1 MKNRWNDSDA
11 SAAIKTYKDVSED
24 IALRVYTSRLI
35 GADPALVLHGG
46 GNTSVKSSAKNRV
59 GEAVPTLFVKGSG
72 WDLDTLEPPGLP
84 GVKLDA
90 LLKLRQLDTL
100 SDEDMVNEQ
109 RINLLDA
116 SSPNPSVETLLHA
129 FLPHKFVDHSHADSI
144 LVIANQP
151 NVEALCREIYGD
163 TFALVSYIMPGFL
176 LAKAAAEAYERN
188 PDVKGLVLVNHGLF
202 TFGETAKE
210 SYDRHIEAVT
220 LVEKFIAGKKKR
232 TLTASKKPKTALSGA
247 DIFAQVAPVLRGL
260 YADQTGLS
268 WTVHHRE
275 DASALE
281 FAGSKECAI
290 WSQIGTVTP
299 DHVIRTKQKP
309 LLLNLQCLDDSSE
322 LWKEISR
329 SLDGYIENY
338 HHYFQ
343 TNKQAKEVEVRGK
356 SSNQNQEA
364 PHVVS
369 NFPLAGASALR
380 VGVVEKKEL
389 DPLPRVILLA
399 GVGLVTIGK
408 TVKETGISADL
419 YQHTIDV
426 IYKAF
431 SVGQY
436 APLNESDLFD
446 MEYWSL
452 EQAKLGKSQPKKL
465 QGKVV
470 AISGAASGIGL
481 ATARLFAEHGA
492 NLFLLDR
499 DGEKLAAVKAGLK
512 KELKASVA
520 THVTDVTD
528 DKAIAEAFAHLTQTF
543 GGLDILISNAGNAMQ
558 GRIGDVASE
567 ELRKSFDLNFFAHQ
581 ALAGQAVK
589 LFLAQR
595 TGGVLLFN
603 ASKAAFNPGKNFGP
617 YALPK
622 AAVVALTKQYA
633 LDYGKDGIRANAVNA
648 DRVRTGLFTPDVIKE
663 RSSARGLTPDDYFKN
678 NLLGKEV
685 FGADVAQG
693 FLDLALA
700 EKTTGSVITIDGGN
714 IAASP
719 R

>member
-11 SAAIKTYKDVSED
+11 AEAIKTYKDVSED
-24 IALRVYTSRLI
+24 LALRVYSSRLI

-59 GEAVPTLFVKGSG
+59 GEAVPALYVKGSG

-84 GVKLDA
+84 GVKLEA
-90 LLKLRQLDTL
+90 LLKLRQLDRL

-151 NVEALCREIYGD
+151 NSEELCREIYGD
-163 TFALVSYIMPGFL
+163 TFALVPYIMPGFL
-176 LAKAAAEAYERN
+176 LAKASAEAYEKN
-188 PDVKGLVLVNHGLF
+188 PNVYGLVLVNHGLF

-210 SYDRHIEAVT
+210 SYDRHVEAVT
-220 LVEKFIAGKKKR
+220 LAEKFIAGKKKKP
-232 TLTASKKPKTALSGA
+232 LTSSTKPKTALNGA
-247 DIFAQVAPVLRGL
+247 EIFAKVAPVLRGL
-260 YADQTGLS
+260 YAGQTGLS
-268 WTVHHRE
+268 WTVHQRK
-275 DASALE
+275 DSFASE
-281 FAGSKECAI
+281 FSGSKECAT

-309 LLLNLQCLDDSSE
+309 LLLNPQCLDDPPG
-322 LWKEISR
+322 LWEEISR
-329 SLDGYIENY
+329 SLDAYIENY
-338 HHYFQ
+338 HRYFQ
-343 TNKQAKEVEVRGK
+343 TNKQAREVEARRK

-364 PHVVS
+364 PRDVS
-369 NFPLAGASALR
+369 KLAPR
-380 VGVVEKKEL
+380 GVVEKKEL
-389 DPLPRVILLA
+389 DPLPRVILLT
-399 GVGLVTIGK
+399 GVGLITIGK
-408 TVKETGISADL
+408 TVKETGISADI
-419 YQHTIDV
+419 YQHTLDV
-426 IYKAF
+426 IHKAF

-436 APLNESDLFD
+436 TPLKDDDLFD

-452 EQAKLGKSQPKKL
+452 EQAKLGKSKPKKL

-499 DGEKLAAVKAGLK
+499 DDEKLNAAKADLK
-512 KELKASVA
+512 KNLKASVV
-520 THVTDVTD
+520 THVLDVTD
-528 DKAIAEAFAHLTQTF
+528 DKAIIEAFDRLAQLF
-543 GGLDILISNAGNAMQ
+543 GGLDILISNAGNAVQ
-558 GRIGDVASE
+558 GRIGDVASDD
-567 ELRKSFDLNFFAHQ
+567 LRASFDLNFFAHQ
-581 ALAGQAVK
+581 ALASHAVK

-622 AAVVALTKQYA
+622 SAVVALTKQYA
-633 LDYGKDGIRANAVNA
+633 LDYGKEGIRANAVNA
-648 DRVRTGLFTPDVIKE
+648 DRVRTGLFTQDVIKE

-678 NLLGKEV
+678 NLLEKEV
-685 FGADVAQG
+685 FDTDVAQG

>member
-1 MKNRWNDSDA
+1 MKNRWDDKDTA
-11 SAAIKTYKDVSED
+11 LALKTYADVAED

-46 GNTSVKSSAKNRV
+46 GNTSVKSLATNRV
-59 GEAVPTLFVKGSG
+59 GEKVSTLYVKGSG

-84 GVKLDA
+84 GVKLDP
-90 LLKLRQLDTL
+90 LLKLRQLDSL

-109 RINLLDA
+109 RINLLNA
-116 SSPNPSVETLLHA
+116 SAPNPSVETLLHA

-151 NVEALCREIYGD
+151 DTEALCREIYGD
-163 TFALVSYIMPGFL
+163 TFALVPYIMPGFL
-176 LAKAAAEAYERN
+176 LAKAAAEAYEKN
-188 PDVKGLVLVNHGLF
+188 PDVRGLILVNHGLF

-220 LVEKFIAGKKKR
+220 LAENFIAGKKKKI
-232 TLTASKKPKTALSGA
+232 LTPVNGPKTALDGA
-247 DIFAQVAPVLRGL
+247 EIFARVAPILRGL
-260 YADQTGLS
+260 YTGKTGLS
-268 WTVHHRE
+268 WTLHQRE
-275 DASALE
+275 DAVAKE
-281 FAGSKECAI
+281 FAGSQECAS

-309 LLLNLQCLDDSSE
+309 LLLNLKSLDDRE
-322 LWKEISR
+322 ALWEEISR
-329 SLDGYIENY
+329 SLDAYIENY
-338 HHYFQ
+338 DRYFE
-343 TNKQAKEVEVRGK
+343 TNKQAK
-356 SSNQNQEA
+356 
-364 PHVVS
+364 
-369 NFPLAGASALR
+369 
-380 VGVVEKKEL
+380 GVAKKQL
-389 DPLPRVILLA
+389 DSLPRVVLLT
-399 GVGLVTIGK
+399 GVGLITIGK
-408 TVKETGISADL
+408 TVKETGVSADL
-419 YQHTIDV
+419 YQHTID
-426 IYKAF
+426 IIHKAF

-436 APLNESDLFD
+436 TPLKDDDLFD

-452 EQAKLGKSQPKKL
+452 EQAKLGKSKPKKL

-481 ATARLFAEHGA
+481 ATARLFATLGA
-492 NLFLLDR
+492 NLFLLDC
-499 DGEKLAAVKAGLK
+499 DDKKLNAAQAGLK
-512 KELKASVA
+512 KDFNASVV
-520 THVTDVTD
+520 THALDVTD
-528 DKAIAEAFAHLTQTF
+528 DNAVTEAFDHLTKTF
-543 GGLDILISNAGNAMQ
+543 GGLDILISNAGNAPQ
-558 GRIGDVASE
+558 GRIGDVTSG

-581 ALAGQAVK
+581 ALASKAVQ

-622 AAVVALTKQYA
+622 SAVVALTKQYA

-648 DRVRTGLFTPDVIKE
+648 DRVRTGLFTKDVIKE
-663 RSSARGLTPDDYFKN
+663 RSAARGLTPDDYFKN
-678 NLLGKEV
+678 NLLEEEV
-685 FGADVAQG
+685 YDTDVAQG

-700 EKTTGSVITIDGGN
+700 EKTTGSIITVDGGN

>member
-1 MKNRWNDSDA
+1 MKNRWNDS
-11 SAAIKTYKDVSED
+11 AAALAVITYKEVSED
-24 IALRVYTSRLI
+24 IALRVYTSRLV

-46 GNTSVKSSAKNRV
+46 GNTSVKSSATNRV
-59 GEAVPTLFVKGSG
+59 GEEVSTLYVKGSG

-84 GVKLDA
+84 GVKLES
-90 LLKLRQLDTL
+90 LLKLRKLNSL

-109 RINLLDA
+109 RINLLNA

-151 NVEALCREIYGD
+151 NVAELCREIYGD
-163 TFALVSYIMPGFL
+163 TFALVPYIMPGFL
-176 LAKAAAEAYERN
+176 LAKAAAEAYEKN
-188 PDVKGLVLVNHGLF
+188 PDVRGLVLVNHGLF

-220 LVEKFIAGKKKR
+220 RAENFIAGKKKKI
-232 TLTASKKPKTALSGA
+232 LTPANGSKIALNRK
-247 DIFAQVAPVLRGL
+247 DIFAQVAPILRGL
-260 YADQTGLS
+260 YADKTGFS
-268 WTVHHRE
+268 WTVHQRE
-275 DASALE
+275 DASAKE
-281 FAGSKECAI
+281 FATSKECAT

-309 LLLNLQCLDDSSE
+309 LLLNPQCLDDPSTLRE
-322 LWKEISR
+322 EISK
-329 SLDGYIENY
+329 SLDTYIENY
-338 HHYFQ
+338 DHYFE
-343 TNKQAKEVEVRGK
+343 TNKQAKG
-356 SSNQNQEA
+356 
-364 PHVVS
+364 
-369 NFPLAGASALR
+369 
-380 VGVVEKKEL
+380 VEKKQL

-419 YQHTIDV
+419 YQHTLDV
-426 IYKAF
+426 IHKAF
-431 SVGQY
+431 SVGEY
-436 APLNESDLFD
+436 TPLNDDDLFD

-465 QGKVV
+465 QGKIV

-481 ATARLFAEHGA
+481 ATARLFATLGA

-499 DGEKLAAVKAGLK
+499 DAEKLKAANADLK
-512 KELKASVA
+512 KELKASVV
-520 THVTDVTD
+520 THAMDVTD
-528 DKAIAEAFAHLTQTF
+528 DQAVTEAFDHLAQTF

-558 GRIGDVASE
+558 GRIGDVGASE
-567 ELRKSFDLNFFAHQ
+567 LRESFDLNFFAHQ
-581 ALAGQAVK
+581 ALASHAVK

-622 AAVVALTKQYA
+622 SAVVALAKQYA

-648 DRVRTGLFTPDVIKE
+648 DRVRTGLFTRDVIKE

-678 NLLGKEV
+678 NLLEKEV
-685 FGADVAQG
+685 FDTDVAQG

>member
-1 MKNRWNDSDA
+1 MKNRWNDSA
-11 SAAIKTYKDVSED
+11 AALAIKTYADVSED

-59 GEAVPTLFVKGSG
+59 GEEVSALYVKGSG

-90 LLKLRQLDTL
+90 LLKLRKLDSL

-109 RINLLDA
+109 RINLLNA

-151 NVEALCREIYGD
+151 NVAKLCREIYGD
-163 TFALVSYIMPGFL
+163 TFALVPYIMPGFL
-176 LAKAAAEAYERN
+176 LAKAAAQAYEKN
-188 PDVKGLVLVNHGLF
+188 PNVRGLVLVNHGLF

-220 LVEKFIAGKKKR
+220 LAENFIVGKKK
-232 TLTASKKPKTALSGA
+232 KILSPANGSQTVLNGA
-247 DIFAQVAPVLRGL
+247 EIFARVAPVLRGL
-260 YADQTGLS
+260 YADKTGLS
-268 WTVHHRE
+268 WTVRQRE
-275 DASALE
+275 DDFASE
-281 FAGSKECAI
+281 FASSAECAT

-309 LLLNLQCLDDSSE
+309 LLLNPQCLDDPST
-322 LWKEISR
+322 LWEEISK
-329 SLDGYIENY
+329 SLDTYIENY
-338 HHYFQ
+338 NHYFE
-343 TNKQAKEVEVRGK
+343 TNKKTKQVEALQR

-364 PHVVS
+364 PHDVS
-369 NFPLAGASALR
+369 KLAPR
-380 VGVVEKKEL
+380 GVVEKKQL
-389 DPLPRVILLA
+389 DPLPRVVLLR

-408 TVKETGISADL
+408 TIKETGISADL
-419 YQHTIDV
+419 YQHTLDV
-426 IYKAF
+426 IHKAF

-436 APLNESDLFD
+436 TPLKDDDLFD

-452 EQAKLGKSQPKKL
+452 EQAKLGKSQPKKM
-465 QGKVV
+465 QGKIV

-481 ATARLFAEHGA
+481 ATARLFATLGA

-499 DGEKLAAVKAGLK
+499 DGEKLNAAQADLK
-512 KELKASVA
+512 KELKASVV
-520 THVTDVTD
+520 THTLDVTD
-528 DKAIAEAFAHLTQTF
+528 NHAVTEVFDRLVQTF

-558 GRIGDVASE
+558 GRIGDVGAD

-581 ALAGQAVK
+581 ALASHAVK

-622 AAVVALTKQYA
+622 SAVVALTKQYA

-648 DRVRTGLFTPDVIKE
+648 DRVRTGLFTKDVIKE
-663 RSSARGLTPDDYFKN
+663 RSSARGLTPDGYFKN
-678 NLLGKEV
+678 NLLEKEV
-685 FGADVAQG
+685 FDTDVAQG